1 MLSICATVL
10 PRVIIYLLS
19 VSQSEQSSCLN
30 MKKVKQAQTQARH
43 SYVCMGNTLR
53 VKIIIFHEKATT
65 DPRWRDDF
73 SSMYLLLILELEKEH
88 QTSQQLVD
96 NIPYQTPVQTSRD
109 LGVHLL
115 AGFTSDNCNVISVI
129 ILSELVSP
137 VWVRSGLLL
146 IRLSESS
153 V

>member
-1 MLSICATVL
+1 MTE
-10 PRVIIYLLS
+10 PR
-19 VSQSEQSSCLN
+19 
-30 MKKVKQAQTQARH
+30 RH
-43 SYVCMGNTLR
+43 DEFGRLY
-53 VKIIIFHEKATT
+53 
-65 DPRWRDDF
+65 W
-73 SSMYLLLILELEKEH
+73 LLILELEKEH
-88 QTSQQLVD
+88 KTSLQLVGD
-96 NIPYQTPVQTSRD
+96 IAYQTAVRTSRD

-129 ILSELVSP
+129 ILSEVASP

>member
-1 MLSICATVL
+1 MIFVVHLCHSAAKGNKIPL
-10 PRVIIYLLS
+10 
-19 VSQSEQSSCLN
+19 QSSHLN
-30 MKKVKQAQTQARH
+30 MKRVRQAQTQARH
-43 SYVCMGNTLR
+43 SYICMGNTLH
-53 VKIIIFHEKATT
+53 VKIIIIHEEATT
-65 DPRWRDDF
+65 EPRWRDGF
-73 SSMYLLLILELEKEH
+73 SRMYWLLILELEKEH
-88 QTSQQLVD
+88 KTSQQLVD
-96 NIPYQTPVQTSRD
+96 NITYQTPVQTSRD

-129 ILSELVSP
+129 ILSEVVSP